1 MDFADQSLKSAGFPE
16 RSWNGEPVIAET
28 KNIKRL
34 KPAGAYVMPNTSIL
48 RFGLILVT
56 ALVLLAGAVTSAIYL
71 SRPQA
76 QPIPEE
82 LDKPVMAAQIEFM
95 ADAMRRSAARIAAH
109 PQTIACFATASPDVC
124 QEQAA
129 NLHALNQDATV
140 LFVTD
145 GQRQLLP
152 GFLPGET
159 QRLLASAGRGGA
171 GATASATFNLSLSHP
186 VVGSDGKRL
195 GFVIV
200 EQSVP
205 QLQALFD
212 TLPLPDAAA
221 YAELQQR
228 QTGDASVVLMRRG
241 NQAVKRNAHATLIA
255 LAGTPWQIA
264 VWRPVT
270 PVVEN
275 VAPYVL
281 GWLVASLIIAILVVA
296 TLLAVRNRVTD
307 SLRMLVKLTNDLRQ
321 QRLRADYPVSLAE
334 FQTPLETM
342 LKLGK
347 VMLGR
352 QKEVSSQ
359 ARIDHL
365 SQVNNRRSFDEKQ
378 KELFASLKDG
388 WSHSLLILDIDNFK
402 QVNDTF
408 GHEAGDQLIIK
419 FGNALKASLRN
430 SDFIARLGGDEFC
443 VLFPFTP
450 LDRAQELADRLRGKM
465 PESVELIP
473 GVTQK
478 LSWSGGLSEYSR
490 EDAQENEALARADTA
505 LLEAKRSGRNVTRI
519 KEAA

>member
-1 MDFADQSLKSAGFPE
+1 
-16 RSWNGEPVIAET
+16 
-28 KNIKRL
+28 
-34 KPAGAYVMPNTSIL
+34 MPHTSIT
-48 RFGLILVT
+48 RFGLILAA
-56 ALVLLAGAVTSAIYL
+56 ALVLLAGLVTFAIYH
-71 SRPQA
+71 SRPQG
-76 QPIPEE
+76 QPVPEE
-82 LDKPVMAAQIEFM
+82 LDKPVMATQIEFL
-95 ADAMRRSAARIAAH
+95 ADAMQRSAARIAAH
-109 PQTIACFATASPDVC
+109 PQTLACFVSAAPEVC
-124 QEQAA
+124 QAQAT

-152 GFLPGET
+152 GFLPGDT
-159 QRLLASAGRGGA
+159 RRLLSGAGGDSA
-171 GATASATFNLSLSHP
+171 GATATATFNLSVSHP
-186 VVGSDGKRL
+186 VMGGDGKRV

-212 TLPLPDAAA
+212 TLPLPDSAA
-221 YAELQQR
+221 YAELQQN
-228 QTGDASVVLMRRG
+228 QASDASMVLMRRG
-241 NQAVKRNAHATLIA
+241 NQAVKRHAHPTLIE
-255 LAGTPWQIA
+255 LAGTPWRIA

-270 PVVEN
+270 PVVES

-281 GWLVASLIIAILVVA
+281 GWLVASLVMAILVMSI
-296 TLLAVRNRVTD
+296 TLTVRNRVTD
-307 SLRMLVKLTNDLRQ
+307 NLRVMLKLTNDVRQ
-321 QRLRADYPVSLAE
+321 QRLRTDYPVSLAE
-334 FQTPLETM
+334 FRMPLETM
-342 LKLGK
+342 LKLGR

-352 QKEVSSQ
+352 QKEVTSQ

-378 KELFASLKDG
+378 KELFATLKDG

-419 FGNALKASLRN
+419 FGNALKHCLRN

-443 VLFPFTP
+443 VMFPYTP
-450 LDRAQELADRLRGKM
+450 LDRAQELAERLRANM

-478 LSWSGGLSEYSR
+478 LSWSGGMSEFSR
-490 EDAQENEALARADTA
+490 DDKEENEALARADAA
-505 LLEAKRSGRNVTRI
+505 LLEAKRGGRNATRI
-519 KEAA
+519 RAAA

>member
-1 MDFADQSLKSAGFPE
+1 MRHDGGQFETISNSLPCGDNKH
-16 RSWNGEPVIAET
+16 
-28 KNIKRL
+28 KRL
-34 KPAGAYVMPNTSIL
+34 SLLAHFMPNTSIL

-56 ALVLLAGAVTSAIYL
+56 ALVVLAGLVTSAIFL
-71 SRPQA
+71 SRPA
-76 QPIPEE
+76 EVPVPEE
-82 LDKPVMAAQIEFM
+82 FDKPVMAAQIEFM
-95 ADAMRRSAARIAAH
+95 ADAMRRSAAQIAAH
-109 PQTIACFATASPDVC
+109 PQTLACFATAAPDVC
-124 QEQAA
+124 QAQAA

-152 GFLPGET
+152 GFLPGDT
-159 QRLLASAGRGGA
+159 RRLIASAGRGGA
-171 GATASATFNLSLSHP
+171 GSMASATFNLSLSHP
-186 VVGSDGKRL
+186 VLGHDGKRL
-195 GFVIV
+195 GYVIV

-221 YAELQQR
+221 YAELQQS
-228 QTGDASVVLMRRG
+228 QAGAPSMVLMRRG

-255 LAGTPWQIA
+255 LAGTPWKIA
-264 VWRPVT
+264 VWRPIT
-270 PVVEN
+270 PVVES
-275 VAPYVL
+275 VGPYVL
-281 GWLVASLIIAILVVA
+281 GWLVASLLMAILVVG

-307 SLRMLVKLTNDLRQ
+307 NLRTLVKLTNDLRQ
-321 QRLRADYPVSLAE
+321 QRLRSDYPVSLVE
-334 FQTPLETM
+334 FKTPLETM
-342 LKLGK
+342 MKLGK

-352 QKEVSSQ
+352 QKEVTSQ
-359 ARIDHL
+359 ARLDHL

-378 KELFASLKDG
+378 NELFASLKDG
-388 WSHSLLILDIDNFK
+388 WSHSLLIMDIDNFK

-419 FGNALKASLRN
+419 FGNALKSSLRN

-450 LDRAQELADRLRGKM
+450 LDRAHELAQRLREKM

-490 EDAQENEALARADTA
+490 DDAQANEALARADAA
-505 LLEAKRSGRNVTRI
+505 LLEAKRGGRNATRI
-519 KEAA
+519 RAAA

>member
-1 MDFADQSLKSAGFPE
+1 
-16 RSWNGEPVIAET
+16 
-28 KNIKRL
+28 
-34 KPAGAYVMPNTSIL
+34 MPHTSIL

-56 ALVLLAGAVTSAIYL
+56 ALALLMGAVTSVLYL
-71 SRPQA
+71 SRPQT
-76 QPIPEE
+76 QPVPEE
-82 LDKPVMAAQIEFM
+82 LDKPVMASQIEFM
-95 ADAMRRSAARIAAH
+95 AEAMQRSAARIAAH
-109 PQTIACFATASPDVC
+109 PQTLACFTTASPEVC
-124 QEQAA
+124 QAQAA
-129 NLHALNQDATV
+129 NLHALNQDASV

-152 GFLPGET
+152 GFLPGDT
-159 QRLLASAGRGGA
+159 RRLLSDAGRGTGALASAGF
-171 GATASATFNLSLSHP
+171 SLSLSHP

-195 GFVIV
+195 GYVIV

-228 QTGDASVVLMRRG
+228 QAGDSTVVLMRRG
-241 NQAVKRNAHATLIA
+241 NQAIKRNAHATLIA

-270 PVVEN
+270 PVVES

-281 GWLVASLIIAILVVA
+281 GWLVASLIVAILVVG

-307 SLRMLVKLTNDLRQ
+307 SLRMLVRLTNDLRQ
-321 QRLRADYPVSLAE
+321 QRLRSDYPVRLAE
-334 FQTPLETM
+334 FQSPLDTM

-352 QKEVSSQ
+352 QKEVTSQ
-359 ARIDHL
+359 AKIDHL

-419 FGNALKASLRN
+419 FGDALKTCLRN

-450 LDRAQELADRLRGKM
+450 LDRAQELAERLRGKM

-490 EDAQENEALARADTA
+490 DDDQENEALARADAA
-505 LLEAKRSGRNVTRI
+505 LLEAKRGGRNATRI
-519 KEAA
+519 KAAA

>member
-1 MDFADQSLKSAGFPE
+1 MHH
-16 RSWNGEPVIAET
+16 
-28 KNIKRL
+28 
-34 KPAGAYVMPNTSIL
+34 TSIL
-48 RFGLILVT
+48 RFGLILAS
-56 ALVLLAGAVTSAIYL
+56 ALVLLAGLVMFAIFQ
-71 SRPQA
+71 SRPQGQTA
-76 QPIPEE
+76 PEE
-82 LDKPVMAAQIEFM
+82 LDKPVMATQIEFL
-95 ADAMRRSAARIAAH
+95 ADAMQGSSARIAAH
-109 PQTIACFATASPDVC
+109 PQTLACFVTAAPEVC
-124 QEQAA
+124 QAQAA
-129 NLHALNQDATV
+129 NLHALNQEATV

-152 GFLPGET
+152 GFLPGDT
-159 QRLLASAGRGGA
+159 RRLLANAGRGGA
-171 GATASATFNLSLSHP
+171 GGMASATFNLSVSHP
-186 VVGSDGKRL
+186 VMGSDGKRL

-221 YAELQQR
+221 YAELQQS
-228 QTGDASVVLMRRG
+228 QSNEASMVLMRRG
-241 NQAVKRNAHATLIA
+241 NQAVKRNAQPTLIE
-255 LAGTPWQIA
+255 LAGTPWRIA

-270 PVVEN
+270 PVAES

-281 GWLVASLIIAILVVA
+281 GWLVASLVVAILVLSF
-296 TLLAVRNRVTD
+296 TLAVRNRVTD
-307 SLRMLVKLTNDLRQ
+307 SLRVMVKLTNDVRQ

-352 QKEVSSQ
+352 QKEVSSL
-359 ARIDHL
+359 ARLDHL

-378 KELFASLKDG
+378 KELFATMKDG

-419 FGNALKASLRN
+419 FGNALKHCLRN

-443 VLFPFTP
+443 VLFPYTP
-450 LDRAQELADRLRGKM
+450 LDRAQELAERLRANM

-490 EDAQENEALARADTA
+490 EDKGENEALARADAA
-505 LLEAKRSGRNVTRI
+505 LLEAKRGGRNATRI
-519 KEAA
+519 RAAA

>member
-1 MDFADQSLKSAGFPE
+1 MHH
-16 RSWNGEPVIAET
+16 
-28 KNIKRL
+28 
-34 KPAGAYVMPNTSIL
+34 TSIS
-48 RFGLILVT
+48 RFGLILAAV
-56 ALVLLAGAVTSAIYL
+56 LVLLAGIVTSAIYL

-76 QPIPEE
+76 QPVPEE
-82 LDKPVMAAQIEFM
+82 LDKPVMAAQIEFL
-95 ADAMRRSAARIAAH
+95 AEAMQRTAARIAAH
-109 PQTIACFATASPDVC
+109 PQTLACFDSAAPEVC
-124 QEQAA
+124 QAQAA

-152 GFLPGET
+152 GFLPGDT
-159 QRLLASAGRGGA
+159 RRLLANAGRA
-171 GATASATFNLSLSHP
+171 GASATATFNLSLSHP
-186 VVGSDGKRL
+186 VTGSDGKRL

-221 YAELQQR
+221 YAELQQS
-228 QTGDASVVLMRRG
+228 QAGDAAMVLMRRG
-241 NQAVKRNAHATLIA
+241 NQAIKRHTHPTLIA

-270 PVVEN
+270 PVVES
-275 VAPYVL
+275 VAPYL
-281 GWLVASLIIAILVVA
+281 LSWLVASLIIAILVTA
-296 TLLAVRNRVTD
+296 TVLAVRNRVTD
-307 SLRMLVKLTNDLRQ
+307 NLRTMVKLTNDLRQ
-321 QRLRADYPVSLAE
+321 QRLRTDYPVSLAE
-334 FQTPLETM
+334 FQAPLETM

-359 ARIDHL
+359 ARLDHL
-365 SQVNNRRSFDEKQ
+365 SKVNNRRSFDEKQ

-388 WSHSLLILDIDNFK
+388 WSHSLLIMDIDNFK

-443 VLFPFTP
+443 VLFPYTP
-450 LDRAQELADRLRGKM
+450 LDRAQELAERLRAKM

-490 EDAQENEALARADTA
+490 EDKEENEALARADAA
-505 LLEAKRSGRNVTRI
+505 LLEAKRGGRNATRI
-519 KEAA
+519 RAAA

>member
-1 MDFADQSLKSAGFPE
+1 MHH
-16 RSWNGEPVIAET
+16 
-28 KNIKRL
+28 
-34 KPAGAYVMPNTSIL
+34 TSIS
-48 RFGLILVT
+48 RFGLILAA
-56 ALVLLAGAVTSAIYL
+56 ALVLLAGVVTSVIYL
-71 SRPQA
+71 SRPQV
-76 QPIPEE
+76 QPLPEE
-82 LDKPVMAAQIEFM
+82 LDKPVMAAQIEFL
-95 ADAMRRSAARIAAH
+95 AEAMQRTAARIAAH
-109 PQTIACFATASPDVC
+109 PQTLACFESAAPEVC
-124 QEQAA
+124 QAQAA
-129 NLHALNQDATV
+129 NLYALNQDATV

-152 GFLPGET
+152 GFLPGDT
-159 QRLLASAGRGGA
+159 RRLLANAGRA
-171 GATASATFNLSLSHP
+171 GASASATFNLSLSHP
-186 VVGSDGKRL
+186 VMGSDGKRL
-195 GFVIV
+195 GFVLV

-221 YAELQQR
+221 YAELQQS
-228 QTGDASVVLMRRG
+228 QAGDATMVLMRRG
-241 NQAVKRNAHATLIA
+241 NQAIKRNAHPTLIA

-270 PVVEN
+270 PVAES
-275 VAPYVL
+275 VAPYL
-281 GWLVASLIIAILVVA
+281 LSWLVASLVIAILVAA
-296 TLLAVRNRVTD
+296 TILAVRNRVTD
-307 SLRMLVKLTNDLRQ
+307 NLRTMVKLTNDLRQ

-342 LKLGK
+342 LKLSK

-359 ARIDHL
+359 ARLDHL
-365 SQVNNRRSFDEKQ
+365 SKVNNRRSFDEKQ

-388 WSHSLLILDIDNFK
+388 WTHSLLILDIDNFK

-419 FGNALKASLRN
+419 FGNALKACLRN

-450 LDRAQELADRLRGKM
+450 LDRAQELAERLRAKM

-490 EDAQENEALARADTA
+490 EDKEENEALARADAA
-505 LLEAKRSGRNVTRI
+505 LLEAKRGGRNATRVR
-519 KEAA
+519 AAA

>member
-1 MDFADQSLKSAGFPE
+1 M
-16 RSWNGEPVIAET
+16 PV
-28 KNIKRL
+28 
-34 KPAGAYVMPNTSIL
+34 GAYVMPHISIV
-48 RFGLILVT
+48 RFGLILAA
-56 ALVLLAGAVTSAIYL
+56 ALVLLAGLVTSALYL

-76 QPIPEE
+76 QPVAEE
-82 LDKPVMAAQIEFM
+82 FDKPVMATQIEFM
-95 ADAMRRSAARIAAH
+95 ADAMQRSAAQIAAH
-109 PQTIACFATASPDVC
+109 PQTLACFATTAPDIC
-124 QEQAA
+124 QDQAA
-129 NLHALNQDATV
+129 NLHALNQEATV
-140 LFVTD
+140 LFVSA

-159 QRLLASAGRGGA
+159 RRLLTGADGDAA
-171 GATASATFNLSLSHP
+171 GATATATFNLALSHP
-186 VVGSDGKRL
+186 VTNGGERL

-221 YAELQQR
+221 YAELQQS
-228 QTGDASVVLMRRG
+228 QSDEAFMVLMRRG
-241 NQAVKRNAHATLIA
+241 NQAIKRHGEPTLIA
-255 LAGTPWQIA
+255 LAGTPWRIA

-270 PVVEN
+270 PVAEN

-281 GWLVASLIIAILVVA
+281 GWLVSSLVIAILVMGT
-296 TLLAVRNRVTD
+296 TLTVRNRVTD
-307 SLRMLVKLTNDLRQ
+307 NLRTMVKLTNDLRQ
-321 QRLRADYPVSLAE
+321 QRLRSDYPVSLVE
-334 FQTPLETM
+334 FQIPLETM

-352 QKEVSSQ
+352 QKEATSQ
-359 ARIDHL
+359 ARLDHL
-365 SQVNNRRSFDEKQ
+365 SKVNNRRSFDEKQ

-388 WSHSLLILDIDNFK
+388 WAHSLLIMDIDNFK

-419 FGNALKASLRN
+419 FGDALKTCLRN

-450 LDRAQELADRLRGKM
+450 LDRAQELADRLRAKM

-490 EDAQENEALARADTA
+490 EDKEENEALARADAA
-505 LLEAKRSGRNVTRI
+505 LLEAKRGGRNATRI
-519 KEAA
+519 KAA

>member
-1 MDFADQSLKSAGFPE
+1 MP
-16 RSWNGEPVIAET
+16 RS
-28 KNIKRL
+28 
-34 KPAGAYVMPNTSIL
+34 SIL
-48 RFGLILVT
+48 RFGLTLVA
-56 ALVLLAGAVTSAIYL
+56 ALVLLAGIVTAAFYVT
-71 SRPQA
+71 RPQA
-76 QPIPEE
+76 QPVQEE
-82 LDKPVMAAQIEFM
+82 FEKPVMAAQIEFM
-95 ADAMRRSAARIAAH
+95 ADAMQRSASRIAAH
-109 PQTIACFATASPDVC
+109 PQTLACFASAAPDVC
-124 QEQAA
+124 QAQAA
-129 NLHALNQDATV
+129 NLYALNQDATV

-152 GFLPGET
+152 GFLPGEAR
-159 QRLLASAGRGGA
+159 RLLATAGRSGA
-171 GATASATFNLSLSHP
+171 GATATATFNLSLSHP

-221 YAELQQR
+221 YAELQQN
-228 QTGDASVVLMRRG
+228 QAGGTSMVLMRRG
-241 NQAVKRNAHATLIA
+241 NQAIKRHAKPTLVA

-296 TLLAVRNRVTD
+296 TALAVRNRVVD
-307 SLRMLVKLTNDLRQ
+307 NLRMMVKFTNDLRQ
-321 QRLRADYPVSLAE
+321 QRLRSAYPMSLAE
-334 FQTPLETM
+334 FQSPLETM

-352 QKEVSSQ
+352 QKEVTSQ
-359 ARIDHL
+359 ARLDHL

-378 KELFASLKDG
+378 KELFATLKDG

-419 FGNALKASLRN
+419 FGNVLKSCLRN

-443 VLFPFTP
+443 VLFPYTQ
-450 LDRAQELADRLRGKM
+450 LDKAQELADRLRANM

-490 EDAQENEALARADTA
+490 DDKQDNEALARADAA
-505 LLEAKRSGRNVTRI
+505 LLEAKRGGRNATRI
-519 KEAA
+519 RAAA

>member
-1 MDFADQSLKSAGFPE
+1 M
-16 RSWNGEPVIAET
+16 PV
-28 KNIKRL
+28 
-34 KPAGAYVMPNTSIL
+34 GAYVMPHISIV
-48 RFGLILVT
+48 RSGLILAA
-56 ALVLLAGAVTSAIYL
+56 ALVLLAGLVTSALYL

-76 QPIPEE
+76 HPVAEE
-82 LDKPVMAAQIEFM
+82 FDKPVMATQIEFM
-95 ADAMRRSAARIAAH
+95 ADAMQRSAAQIAAH
-109 PQTIACFATASPDVC
+109 PQTLACFATTAPDVC
-124 QEQAA
+124 QAQAA
-129 NLHALNQDATV
+129 NLHALNQEATV
-140 LFVTD
+140 LFVSA

-152 GFLPGET
+152 GFLPGDT
-159 QRLLASAGRGGA
+159 RRLLTGADGDAA
-171 GATASATFNLSLSHP
+171 GATATATFNLALSHP
-186 VVGSDGKRL
+186 VTNGGERL

-221 YAELQQR
+221 YAELQQS
-228 QTGDASVVLMRRG
+228 QSDEAFMVLMRRG
-241 NQAVKRNAHATLIA
+241 NQAIKRQGEPALIA
-255 LAGTPWQIA
+255 LAGTPWRIA

-270 PVVEN
+270 PVAEN

-281 GWLVASLIIAILVVA
+281 GWLVSSLVIAILVMGT
-296 TLLAVRNRVTD
+296 TLTVRNRVTD
-307 SLRMLVKLTNDLRQ
+307 NLRTMVKLTNDLRQ
-321 QRLRADYPVSLAE
+321 QRLRSDYPVSLVE
-334 FQTPLETM
+334 FQIPLETM

-352 QKEVSSQ
+352 QKEATSQ
-359 ARIDHL
+359 ARLDHL
-365 SQVNNRRSFDEKQ
+365 SKVNNRRSFDEKQ

-388 WSHSLLILDIDNFK
+388 WAHSLLIMDIDNFK

-419 FGNALKASLRN
+419 FGDALKTCLRN

-450 LDRAQELADRLRGKM
+450 LDRAQELAERLRAKM

-490 EDAQENEALARADTA
+490 EDKEENEALARADAA
-505 LLEAKRSGRNVTRI
+505 LLEAKRGGRNATRI
-519 KEAA
+519 KAA

>member
-1 MDFADQSLKSAGFPE
+1 M
-16 RSWNGEPVIAET
+16 PV
-28 KNIKRL
+28 
-34 KPAGAYVMPNTSIL
+34 GAYVMPHISIV
-48 RFGLILVT
+48 RFGLILAA
-56 ALVLLAGAVTSAIYL
+56 ALVLLAGLVTSALYL
-71 SRPQA
+71 LRPQA
-76 QPIPEE
+76 QPVAEE
-82 LDKPVMAAQIEFM
+82 FDKPVMATQIEFM
-95 ADAMRRSAARIAAH
+95 ADAMQRSAAQIAAH
-109 PQTIACFATASPDVC
+109 PQTLACFATTAPEVC
-124 QEQAA
+124 QAQAA
-129 NLHALNQDATV
+129 NLHALNQEATV
-140 LFVTD
+140 LFVSA

-152 GFLPGET
+152 GFLPGDT
-159 QRLLASAGRGGA
+159 RRLLTGADGDAA
-171 GATASATFNLSLSHP
+171 GATATATFNLALSHP
-186 VVGSDGKRL
+186 VTSGGERL

-221 YAELQQR
+221 YAELQQS
-228 QTGDASVVLMRRG
+228 QSDEAFMVLMRRG
-241 NQAVKRNAHATLIA
+241 NQAIKRQGEPALIA
-255 LAGTPWQIA
+255 LAGTPWRIA

-270 PVVEN
+270 PVAEN

-281 GWLVASLIIAILVVA
+281 GWLVASLVIAILVMGT
-296 TLLAVRNRVTD
+296 TLSVRNRVTD
-307 SLRMLVKLTNDLRQ
+307 NLRTMVKLTNDLRQ
-321 QRLRADYPVSLAE
+321 QRLRSDYPVSLVE
-334 FQTPLETM
+334 FQIPLETM

-352 QKEVSSQ
+352 QKEATSQ
-359 ARIDHL
+359 ARLDHL
-365 SQVNNRRSFDEKQ
+365 SKVNNRRSFDEKQ

-388 WSHSLLILDIDNFK
+388 WAHSLLIMDIDNFK

-419 FGNALKASLRN
+419 FGDALKTCLRN

-450 LDRAQELADRLRGKM
+450 LDRAQELADRLRAKM

-490 EDAQENEALARADTA
+490 EDKEENEALARADAA
-505 LLEAKRSGRNVTRI
+505 LLEAKRGGRNATRI
-519 KEAA
+519 KAA

>member
-1 MDFADQSLKSAGFPE
+1 
-16 RSWNGEPVIAET
+16 
-28 KNIKRL
+28 
-34 KPAGAYVMPNTSIL
+34 MPHTSIS
-48 RFGLILVT
+48 RFGLILAA
-56 ALVLLAGAVTSAIYL
+56 ALVLLAGLVTTSIYL
-71 SRPQA
+71 SRTQA
-76 QPIPEE
+76 QPVPEE
-82 LDKPVMAAQIEFM
+82 LDKPVMATQIEFL
-95 ADAMRRSAARIAAH
+95 ADAMRRTAARIAAH
-109 PQTIACFATASPDVC
+109 PQTLACFASGAPDVC
-124 QEQAA
+124 QAQAA
-129 NLHALNQDATV
+129 NLYALNQDATV

-152 GFLPGET
+152 GFLPGDT
-159 QRLLASAGRGGA
+159 RRLLATAGRA
-171 GATASATFNLSLSHP
+171 GASATATFNLSLSHP
-186 VVGSDGKRL
+186 VMSGDGKRL

-228 QTGDASVVLMRRG
+228 QNGDAAMVLMRRG
-241 NQAVKRNAHATLIA
+241 NQAIKPHTRPTLIA

-270 PVVEN
+270 PVAES
-275 VAPYVL
+275 VAPYLL
-281 GWLVASLIIAILVVA
+281 GWLVASLIIAILVAA
-296 TLLAVRNRVTD
+296 TILAVRNRVTD
-307 SLRMLVKLTNDLRQ
+307 NLRTLVKFTNDLRQ
-321 QRLRADYPVSLAE
+321 QRLRADYPVTLAE
-334 FQTPLETM
+334 FQPPLETM

-359 ARIDHL
+359 ARLDHL

-378 KELFASLKDG
+378 KELFATLKDG

-419 FGNALKASLRN
+419 FGNALKHCLRN

-443 VLFPFTP
+443 VLFPYTP
-450 LDRAQELADRLRGKM
+450 LDRAQELADRLRANM

-478 LSWSGGLSEYSR
+478 LSWSGGLSEFSR
-490 EDAQENEALARADTA
+490 DDKEENEALARADAA
-505 LLEAKRSGRNVTRI
+505 LLEAKRGGRNATRVR
-519 KEAA
+519 AAA

>member
-1 MDFADQSLKSAGFPE
+1 MLSA
-16 RSWNGEPVIAET
+16 
-28 KNIKRL
+28 
-34 KPAGAYVMPNTSIL
+34 
-48 RFGLILVT
+48 
-56 ALVLLAGAVTSAIYL
+56 ALVLLAGIVTSVIYL
-71 SRPQA
+71 SRPQG
-76 QPIPEE
+76 PPPPEE

-95 ADAMRRSAARIAAH
+95 ADAMQRSAARIAAH
-109 PQTIACFATASPDVC
+109 PQTLACFAGAVAEVC
-124 QEQAA
+124 QAQAA

-152 GFLPGET
+152 GFLPGDT
-159 QRLLASAGRGGA
+159 RRLLANAGRAEGGST
-171 GATASATFNLSLSHP
+171 ATATFNLSVSHP

-205 QLQALFD
+205 QLQSLFD

-221 YAELQQR
+221 YAELQQS
-228 QTGDASVVLMRRG
+228 QGDGTVNVLMRRG
-241 NQAVKRNAHATLIA
+241 NQAIKKRNQPNWIA
-255 LAGTPWQIA
+255 LTGTPWTIA
-264 VWRPVT
+264 VWRPVS

-281 GWLVASLIIAILVVA
+281 GWVVASLIIAILVMA
-296 TLLAVRNRVTD
+296 ITLAVRNRVTD
-307 SLRMLVKLTNDLRQ
+307 NLRMLVKFTNDLRQ
-321 QRLRADYPVSLAE
+321 QRLRTDYPISLTE
-334 FQTPLETM
+334 FRTPLETM
-342 LKLGK
+342 IKLGR
-347 VMLGR
+347 VMLGK
-352 QKEVSSQ
+352 QKEITSQ
-359 ARIDHL
+359 ARLDHL

-419 FGNALKASLRN
+419 FGNALKTCLRN

-443 VLFPFTP
+443 VLFPYTP
-450 LDRAQELADRLRGKM
+450 LDRAQELADRLRSNM

-490 EDAQENEALARADTA
+490 DDKEENEALARADAA
-505 LLEAKRSGRNVTRI
+505 LLEAKRGGRNATRI
-519 KEAA
+519 RAAA

>member
-1 MDFADQSLKSAGFPE
+1 
-16 RSWNGEPVIAET
+16 
-28 KNIKRL
+28 
-34 KPAGAYVMPNTSIL
+34 MPHTSIL

-56 ALVLLAGAVTSAIYL
+56 ALVLLTGVVTAVIFL
-71 SRPQA
+71 SRPQSVA
-76 QPIPEE
+76 IPEE
-82 LDKPVMAAQIEFM
+82 FDKPVMATQIEFM
-95 ADAMRRSAARIAAH
+95 ADAMQRSAARIAAH
-109 PQTIACFATASPDVC
+109 PQTLACFTSAAAEVC
-124 QEQAA
+124 QAQAA

-140 LFVTD
+140 LFATD

-152 GFLPGET
+152 GFLPGDT
-159 QRLLASAGRGGA
+159 RRLLANAGRDGM

-186 VVGSDGKRL
+186 VTNSEGKRL
-195 GFVIV
+195 GFVII

-221 YAELQQR
+221 YAELQQN
-228 QTGDASVVLMRRG
+228 QAGDTSMVLMRRG
-241 NQAVKRNAHATLIA
+241 NQSAKRHAQASLIA

-264 VWRPVT
+264 VWRPIV
-270 PVVEN
+270 PVVESI
-275 VAPYVL
+275 APYVL
-281 GWLVASLIIAILVVA
+281 SWLVASLIIAILVA
-296 TLLAVRNRVTD
+296 GTILAVRNRVND
-307 SLRMLVKLTNDLRQ
+307 GLRILVGLTNDLRQ
-321 QRLRADYPVSLAE
+321 QRLRSSYPVSLAE
-334 FQTPLETM
+334 FQTPLATM

-352 QKEVSSQ
+352 QKEVTTQ
-359 ARIDHL
+359 ARVDHL

-378 KELFASLKDG
+378 KELFASVKDG

-419 FGNALKASLRN
+419 FGTALKSCLRN

-443 VLFPFTP
+443 VMFPFTP
-450 LDRAQELADRLRGKM
+450 LDRAQELAERLRGKM

-478 LSWSGGLSEYSR
+478 LSWSGGLSEYRR
-490 EDAQENEALARADTA
+490 EDKQENEALARADTA
-505 LLEAKRSGRNVTRI
+505 LLEAKRSGRNMTLVRD
-519 KEAA
+519 AA

>member
-1 MDFADQSLKSAGFPE
+1 
-16 RSWNGEPVIAET
+16 
-28 KNIKRL
+28 
-34 KPAGAYVMPNTSIL
+34 MPHTSIL

-56 ALVLLAGAVTSAIYL
+56 ALALLMGAVTSVLYL
-71 SRPQA
+71 SRPQT
-76 QPIPEE
+76 QPVPEE
-82 LDKPVMAAQIEFM
+82 LDKPVMASQIEFM
-95 ADAMRRSAARIAAH
+95 AEAMQRSAARIAAH
-109 PQTIACFATASPDVC
+109 PQTLACFTTASPEVC
-124 QEQAA
+124 QAQAA
-129 NLHALNQDATV
+129 NLHALNQDASV

-152 GFLPGET
+152 GFLPGDT
-159 QRLLASAGRGGA
+159 RRLLSDAGRGTGALASAGF
-171 GATASATFNLSLSHP
+171 SLSLSHP

-228 QTGDASVVLMRRG
+228 QAGDSTMVLMRRG
-241 NQAVKRNAHATLIA
+241 NQASSATPDATLIA

-270 PVVEN
+270 PVVES

-281 GWLVASLIIAILVVA
+281 GWLVASLIVAILVVG

-321 QRLRADYPVSLAE
+321 QRLRSDYPVSLAE
-334 FQTPLETM
+334 FQPPLDTM

-352 QKEVSSQ
+352 QKEVTSQ

-419 FGNALKASLRN
+419 FGDALKACLRN

-450 LDRAQELADRLRGKM
+450 LDRAQELAERLRGKM

-490 EDAQENEALARADTA
+490 DDDQENEALARADAA
-505 LLEAKRSGRNVTRI
+505 LLEAKRGGRNATRI
-519 KEAA
+519 KAAA

>member
-1 MDFADQSLKSAGFPE
+1 MHH
-16 RSWNGEPVIAET
+16 
-28 KNIKRL
+28 
-34 KPAGAYVMPNTSIL
+34 TSIS
-48 RFGLILVT
+48 RFGLILAAV
-56 ALVLLAGAVTSAIYL
+56 LVLLAGIVTSAIYL
-71 SRPQA
+71 TRPQA
-76 QPIPEE
+76 QPVPEE
-82 LDKPVMAAQIEFM
+82 LDKPVMAAQIEFL
-95 ADAMRRSAARIAAH
+95 AEAMQRTAARIAAH
-109 PQTIACFATASPDVC
+109 PQTLACFDSAAPEVC
-124 QEQAA
+124 QAQAA

-152 GFLPGET
+152 GFLPGDT
-159 QRLLASAGRGGA
+159 RRLLANAGRA
-171 GATASATFNLSLSHP
+171 GASATATFNLSLSHP
-186 VVGSDGKRL
+186 VTGSDGKRL

-221 YAELQQR
+221 YAELQQS
-228 QTGDASVVLMRRG
+228 QAGDAAMVLMRRG
-241 NQAVKRNAHATLIA
+241 NQAIKRHTHPTLIA

-270 PVVEN
+270 PVVES
-275 VAPYVL
+275 VAPYL
-281 GWLVASLIIAILVVA
+281 LSWLVASLIIAILVTA
-296 TLLAVRNRVTD
+296 TIQAVRNRVSD
-307 SLRMLVKLTNDLRQ
+307 NLRTMVKLTNDLRQ
-321 QRLRADYPVSLAE
+321 QRLRTDYPVSLAE
-334 FQTPLETM
+334 FQAPLETM

-359 ARIDHL
+359 ARLDHL
-365 SQVNNRRSFDEKQ
+365 SKVNNRRSFDEKQ

-388 WSHSLLILDIDNFK
+388 WSHSLLIMDIDNFK

-443 VLFPFTP
+443 VLFPYTP
-450 LDRAQELADRLRGKM
+450 LDRAQELAERLRAKM

-473 GVTQK
+473 GMTQK
-478 LSWSGGLSEYSR
+478 PSWSGGLSEYSR
-490 EDAQENEALARADTA
+490 EDKEENEALARADAA
-505 LLEAKRSGRNVTRI
+505 LLEAKRGGRNATRI
-519 KEAA
+519 RAAA

>member
-1 MDFADQSLKSAGFPE
+1 
-16 RSWNGEPVIAET
+16 
-28 KNIKRL
+28 
-34 KPAGAYVMPNTSIL
+34 MPHTSIL
-48 RFGLILVT
+48 RYGLILAT
-56 ALVLLAGAVTSAIYL
+56 ALVLLAGLGTAAFYL

-76 QPIPEE
+76 LPLSEE
-82 LDKPVMAAQIEFM
+82 FDKPVMAAQIEFL
-95 ADAMRRSAARIAAH
+95 ADALRRSAAQIAAH
-109 PQTIACFATASPDVC
+109 PQTLACFVSAAPEVC
-124 QEQAA
+124 QTQAA

-140 LFVTD
+140 LFVTAE
-145 GQRQLLP
+145 QNQLLP
-152 GFLPGET
+152 GFLPGDT
-159 QRLLASAGRGGA
+159 RRLLAGAGGDGT
-171 GATASATFNLSLSHP
+171 GATATATFNLSLSQP

-205 QLQALFD
+205 QLQSLFD

-221 YAELQQR
+221 YAELQQI
-228 QTGDASVVLMRRG
+228 QTGDASMVLMRRG
-241 NQAVKRNAHATLIA
+241 NQAIKRHAHPTLIA

-270 PVVEN
+270 PVVES
-275 VAPYVL
+275 VAPYLL
-281 GWLVASLIIAILVVA
+281 GWLVASLVVAILVMA
-296 TLLAVRNRVTD
+296 TILSVRNRVTD
-307 SLRMLVKLTNDLRQ
+307 SLRTLVKFTNDLRQ
-321 QRLRADYPVSLAE
+321 QRLRAEYPVSLAE
-334 FQTPLETM
+334 FNPPLETM

-352 QKEVSSQ
+352 QKEVTSQ
-359 ARIDHL
+359 ARMDHL

-388 WSHSLLILDIDNFK
+388 WSHSLLIMDIDNFK

-419 FGNALKASLRN
+419 FGDALKACLRN

-450 LDRAQELADRLRGKM
+450 LERAQELAERLRAKM

-490 EDAQENEALARADTA
+490 DDKQENEALARADAA
-505 LLEAKRSGRNVTRI
+505 LLEAKRGGRNATRVR
-519 KEAA
+519 AAA

>member
-1 MDFADQSLKSAGFPE
+1 
-16 RSWNGEPVIAET
+16 
-28 KNIKRL
+28 
-34 KPAGAYVMPNTSIL
+34 MPHTSIL
-48 RFGLILVT
+48 RFGLILT
-56 ALVLLAGAVTSAIYL
+56 SALVLLAGLVTSAFYL
-71 SRPQA
+71 SRPQV
-76 QPIPEE
+76 QPVAEE
-82 LDKPVMAAQIEFM
+82 FDKPVMTTQIEFL
-95 ADAMRRSAARIAAH
+95 AEAMQRSAAQIAAH
-109 PQTIACFATASPDVC
+109 PQTLSCFASVAPEVC
-124 QEQAA
+124 QAQAA

-145 GQRQLLP
+145 GQNQLLP

-159 QRLLASAGRGGA
+159 RRLIAGAGQNGA
-171 GATASATFNLSLSHP
+171 GAAATFSLSLSHP
-186 VVGSDGKRL
+186 VVNAEGKRL

-221 YAELQQR
+221 YAELQQS
-228 QTGDASVVLMRRG
+228 QGDSAVSVLMRRG
-241 NQAVKRNAHATLIA
+241 NQAIKRNAHPTLIA
-255 LAGTPWQIA
+255 LAGTPWTIA
-264 VWRPVT
+264 VWRHDKT
-270 PVVEN
+270 AIEKL
-275 VAPYVL
+275 APYAM
-281 GWLVASLIIAILVVA
+281 GWLVASLVIAILVMA
-296 TLLAVRNRVTD
+296 IMLSVRNRVTD

-334 FQTPLETM
+334 FRPPLETM
-342 LKLGK
+342 LKLGR
-347 VMLGR
+347 VMMGR
-352 QKEVSSQ
+352 QKEATSQ
-359 ARIDHL
+359 ARMDHL

-419 FGNALKASLRN
+419 FGDALKTCLRN

-450 LDRAQELADRLRGKM
+450 LERARELAERLRANM

-490 EDAQENEALARADTA
+490 DDKGENEALARADAA
-505 LLEAKRSGRNVTRI
+505 LLEAKRSGRNVTRVR
-519 KEAA
+519 AAA

>member
-1 MDFADQSLKSAGFPE
+1 
-16 RSWNGEPVIAET
+16 
-28 KNIKRL
+28 
-34 KPAGAYVMPNTSIL
+34 MPHTSIL
-48 RFGLILVT
+48 RFGLILAS
-56 ALVLLAGAVTSAIYL
+56 ALALLAGLVASAIFM
-71 SRPQA
+71 SRPQSLPA
-76 QPIPEE
+76 QEE
-82 LDKPVMAAQIEFM
+82 LDKPVMATQIEFL
-95 ADAMRRSAARIAAH
+95 AEAMQRSAARIAAH
-109 PQTIACFATASPDVC
+109 PQTLACFATAAPDVC
-124 QEQAA
+124 QAQAA
-129 NLHALNQDATV
+129 NLHAMNQDATV

-152 GFLPGET
+152 GFLPGDT
-159 QRLLASAGRGGA
+159 RRLLANAGRGGS
-171 GATASATFNLSLSHP
+171 GATATATFNLSLSHA
-186 VVGSDGKRL
+186 VMGSDGTRL

-221 YAELQQR
+221 YAELQQN
-228 QTGDASVVLMRRG
+228 QAGDAAVLMRRG
-241 NQAVKRNAHATLIA
+241 NQAIKRHARPTLVA

-281 GWLVASLIIAILVVA
+281 GWLVASLVIAIVVMA
-296 TLLAVRNRVTD
+296 ITLAVRNRVAD
-307 SLRMLVKLTNDLRQ
+307 NLRTLVKLTNDLRL
-321 QRLRADYPVSLAE
+321 QRLRTDYPVSLAE
-334 FQTPLETM
+334 FQMPLETM

-347 VMLGR
+347 VMLGQ
-352 QKEVSSQ
+352 QKEVTFQ
-359 ARIDHL
+359 ARLDHL
-365 SQVNNRRSFDEKQ
+365 SKVNNRRSFDEKQ

-419 FGNALKASLRN
+419 FGNALKTCLRN

-450 LDRAQELADRLRGKM
+450 LDRAQELADRLRINM

-473 GVTQK
+473 GVTQR

-490 EDAQENEALARADTA
+490 DDKEENEALARADAA
-505 LLEAKRSGRNVTRI
+505 LLEAKRGGRNATRI
-519 KEAA
+519 RAAA

>member
-1 MDFADQSLKSAGFPE
+1 
-16 RSWNGEPVIAET
+16 
-28 KNIKRL
+28 
-34 KPAGAYVMPNTSIL
+34 MPHTSIL
-48 RFGLILVT
+48 RFGLILAA
-56 ALVLLAGAVTSAIYL
+56 ALALLAGLVTFAFYL
-71 SRPQA
+71 SRPQTPPA
-76 QPIPEE
+76 QEE
-82 LDKPVMAAQIEFM
+82 FDKPVMATQIEFM
-95 ADAMRRSAARIAAH
+95 ADAMQRSAARIAAH
-109 PQTIACFATASPDVC
+109 PQTLACFVSGSPEVC
-124 QEQAA
+124 QAQAA

-152 GFLPGET
+152 GFLPGDT
-159 QRLLASAGRGGA
+159 RKLLTHAGRDGV
-171 GATASATFNLSLSHP
+171 GATATATFNLSMSHP

-212 TLPLPDAAA
+212 TLPLPDDAA
-221 YAELQQR
+221 YAELQQS
-228 QTGDASVVLMRRG
+228 QGDGTVNVLMRRG
-241 NQAVKRNAHATLIA
+241 NQAVKKRSEPNWIA
-255 LAGTPWQIA
+255 LTGTPWTIA

-281 GWLVASLIIAILVVA
+281 GWVMSSLLIAILVVS
-296 TLLAVRNRVTD
+296 TTLAVRNRVTD
-307 SLRMLVKLTNDLRQ
+307 NLRMLVKFTNDLRQ
-321 QRLRADYPVSLAE
+321 QRLRVEYPVSLAE
-334 FQTPLETM
+334 FKPPLETM

-347 VMLGR
+347 VMLGK
-352 QKEVSSQ
+352 QKEVTAQ
-359 ARIDHL
+359 ARVDHL
-365 SQVNNRRSFDEKQ
+365 SQVNNRRAFDEKQ
-378 KELFASLKDG
+378 RELFASLKDG

-408 GHEAGDQLIIK
+408 GHEAGDQFIIK
-419 FGNALKASLRN
+419 FGNALKNCLRN

-443 VLFPFTP
+443 VLFPYTP
-450 LDRAQELADRLRGKM
+450 LDRAQELAERLRANM

-490 EDAQENEALARADTA
+490 DDKQDNEALARADAA
-505 LLEAKRSGRNVTRI
+505 LLEAKRSGRNATRVR
-519 KEAA
+519 AAA